1 MPSSEKVSGTGNNIT
16 RTTSVRE
23 AQSQISY
30 RHLSGAYLLKAVF
43 SAEPAAYVVDINGKT
58 LDGKQVSVSWTYDA
72 CHPLMALGRAVVEF
86 RDRYPCVTIDYLGI
100 RQRVIKNH

>member
-1 MPSSEKVSGTGNNIT
+1 MPKDPESSKPANNSNGA
-16 RTTSVRE
+16 TSVRE

-86 RDRYPCVTIDYLGI
+86 RDRYPCVAIDYLGI

>member
-1 MPSSEKVSGTGNNIT
+1 MP
-16 RTTSVRE
+16 TSVKDLQQ
-23 AQSQISY
+23 AQDAPVADVQPTKQASCTY

-43 SAEPAAYVVDINGKT
+43 SAEPAAYVVDINGKA